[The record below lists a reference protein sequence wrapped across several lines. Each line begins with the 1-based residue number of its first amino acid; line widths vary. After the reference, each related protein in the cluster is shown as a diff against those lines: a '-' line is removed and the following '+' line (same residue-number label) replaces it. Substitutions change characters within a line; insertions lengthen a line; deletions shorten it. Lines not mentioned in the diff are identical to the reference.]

1 MAAEEMTARS
11 ANHPSPFVAIDLFAG
26 AGGLS
31 LGLLAAGFDVVGAVE
46 LDPLAAETYRANHV
60 DAFLWECDVRDIYG
74 SDMLATLG
82 LRAGELDLLAACPP
96 CQGFSSVRTL
106 NGGREID
113 DARND
118 LIKEVS
124 RLVRELEPRA
134 VMMENVPALLSDER
148 RDGFVDDLQALGYD
162 TKDTVLDVRD
172 YGVPQRRP
180 RYVLLA
186 IQGGK
191 TRFAPRA
198 RRVRS
203 VREAIGDLP
212 AAGSSGDPLHD
223 HGEKRRMD
231 IVERIALTPLDGGSR
246 TDLPDKWQLDCHRRC
261 EGFFDIYGRMAWDDV
276 APTITGGCVNPSK
289 GRFLHPVENR
299 SITLR
304 EAAVLQGFPS
314 CYQFS
319 MKRGKHA
326 AAAMVGNALPPPFIE
341 RHARAI
347 ARSLREISQ
356 KT

>member
-1 MAAEEMTARS
+1 MGSAAPQSCLTA
-11 ANHPSPFVAIDLFAG
+11 VDLFAG

-31 LGLLAAGFDVVGAVE
+31 LGLSNAGFDVVGAVE
-46 LDPLAAETYRANHV
+46 LDPLAAETYRANHADTHV
-60 DAFLWECDVRDIYG
+60 WECDIRDIDG
-74 SDMLATLG
+74 PELLDTLE
-82 LRAGELDLLAACPP
+82 LSKGELDLLASCPP

-118 LIKEVS
+118 LIKTVAH
-124 RLVRELEPRA
+124 LVHELGPRA
-134 VMMENVPALLSDER
+134 VMMENVPALLNDER
-148 RDGFVDDLQALGYD
+148 RHHFVENLQELDYD
-162 TKDTVLDVRD
+162 VKDTVLDVRD

-186 IQGGK
+186 VQGGK
-191 TRFAPRA
+191 SRFAPRA
-198 RRVRS
+198 RRVKS
-203 VREAIGDLP
+203 VREAIANLP
-212 AAGSSGDPLHD
+212 PAGSSGDPLHD
-223 HGEKRRMD
+223 HGENRNPNV
-231 IVERIALTPLDGGSR
+231 VERIALTPPDGGSR
-246 TDLPDKWQLDCHRRC
+246 TDLPDSWQLACHRRC

-304 EAAVLQGFPS
+304 EAAVLQGFPAD
-314 CYQFS
+314 YQFS

-347 ARSLREISQ
+347 ARSLRENSQ
-356 KT
+356 TS